1 MSAFWGDY
9 LPKGAHLPNM
19 TTSQIAPRPLLTIP
33 APAQPAD
40 DAFSNDIS
48 VERTSAPI
56 SPVHPSV
63 STTIEVA
70 ADEVNTSSPSS
81 VWNWAHLRYGDDE
94 LDEFDAMLD
103 GKPRW

>member
-1 MSAFWGDY
+1 
-9 LPKGAHLPNM
+9 M
-19 TTSQIAPRPLLTIP
+19 TTSQIAQRPLLTIP
-33 APAQPAD
+33 APATSLD
-40 DAFSNDIS
+40 DAFSNGLSAD
-48 VERTSAPI
+48 VPDVRTSAPL

-63 STTIEVA
+63 STTIEVD

-81 VWNWAHLRYGDDE
+81 VWNWAHLRYADDE